1 MQVSKPVELNDHQ
14 IKGWMR
20 RLINRAESIG
30 NQDEVPVAAVILN
43 EFGQTIGHGSNCRNR
58 TSDPL
63 GHAEIIALR
72 QASWLKGDWRFNEC
86 TLLVTL
92 EPCQMCAAA
101 LIQARMGKVIF
112 AAKDPKRGGLG
123 GSIDLSVL
131 RSAHHRMIVQGGIL
145 EKEARMQLEDWFRKK
160 RKYRC

>member
-43 EFGQTIGHGSNCRNR
+43 EFGQSIGHGSNCRNR

-92 EPCQMCAAA
+92 EPCHMCAAA

-145 EKEARMQLEDWFRKK
+145 EKEARTQLEDWFRKK
-160 RKYRC
+160 RKYRR